1 MLPRSVPV
9 HAGMDMSQRPNRTT
23 PAAPPLAPEQMRT
36 LALTSLGGALELFD
50 FVIFVYF
57 VPTLAQVFFPPAL
70 PPWLA
75 ELQTFTV
82 FAVGYFARPVGG
94 VLIAHFGDRIGRKR
108 TFNFT
113 LTLMALA
120 TLAMA
125 CLPTYADWGLAA
137 PLLLSLL
144 RLVQGIAVGGEV
156 SGGYLFGAEHVA
168 DARRGSAMGIIACG
182 MTFGVLLGV
191 LVAMLIH
198 MMVPEADILDVG
210 WRIAFAI
217 GGGLGL
223 ACVLLRKSLDETP
236 VFRALKAEDRLA
248 RDLPI
253 RTVMRH
259 HGRDVVV
266 SVLAFW
272 PFIAHFA
279 VLSLMG
285 PTLLQTLY
293 RTPPVTALFAGCLA
307 TAGLIMA
314 APISGLMF
322 DRLGQARALGLVAAV
337 ALMCDLACFLL
348 APGHPELRAPLMGL
362 AGFGGGLFGAASV
375 IMIRSFPP
383 PVAYSGV
390 SLSLN
395 LVSGIVAGLTPMGI
409 SAALPVLPSA
419 PLWYLAAACA
429 AAFSLA
435 WWLRARERAART

>member
-1 MLPRSVPV
+1 MAFLQPR
-9 HAGMDMSQRPNRTT
+9 AGTA
-23 PAAPPLAPEQMRT
+23 PAAPPLTGGQVRT

-70 PPWLA
+70 PGWLA

-94 VLIAHFGDRIGRKR
+94 VLVAHFGDRIGRKR

-120 TLAMA
+120 TLAMGF
-125 CLPTYADWGLAA
+125 LPTYTDWGLAA

-168 DARRGSAMGIIACG
+168 DARRGSAMGFIACG

-198 MMVPEADILDVG
+198 MMVPEADILGFG

-223 ACVLLRKSLDETP
+223 ACVFLRKSLDETP

-259 HGRDVVV
+259 HGRGVVV

-293 RTPPVTALFAGCLA
+293 HTPPVTALFAGCLA

-322 DRLGQARALGLVAAV
+322 DRLGQAHALALVAPLAF
-337 ALMCDLACFLL
+337 MCDLACFLL
-348 APGHPELRAPLMGL
+348 APGHPDLRVPLMGL

-395 LVSGIVAGLTPMGI
+395 LVSGIIAGVTPMVI

-429 AAFSLA
+429 AASGLA
-435 WWLRARERAART
+435 RWLRGRVSAG